1 MENLLKEATR
11 EANLAKLQATK
22 AGDELEIANA
32 LNEQLKDSVANLQKE
47 KELMIESHE
56 NVIRQIKTSHKNVEE
71 EWQHRRR
78 QDKEDNVTILKELE
92 QKHLEQLKEES
103 EERSRLRQHIS
114 DLKTKMET
122 IRTQHQES
130 KTQMMQKS
138 KLELVQ
144 IKEDKETLESSLKVQ
159 LDELQNELDQSQSNN
174 KIFKQKTYETEV
186 ELEKCRKVVKDQ
198 LMKIQD
204 YERDKEHIRDL
215 IKLDFEKE
223 VDQSIKLKEE
233 LEKLQLANQS
243 LETELSTAKEVFD
256 AEKQELTTN
265 IAKLESSLK
274 DQIHQT
280 EQQRYIFSFI
290 FKILKILYFLWV
302 TTRPCRAAP
311 LLIIKTTYI
320 FNSDLKRNSALED

>member
-1 MENLLKEATR
+1 MN
-11 EANLAKLQATK
+11 
-22 AGDELEIANA
+22 
-32 LNEQLKDSVANLQKE
+32 S
-47 KELMIESHE
+47 
-56 NVIRQIKTSHKNVEE
+56 
-71 EWQHRRR
+71 
-78 QDKEDNVTILKELE
+78 
-92 QKHLEQLKEES
+92 
-103 EERSRLRQHIS
+103 
-114 DLKTKMET
+114 
-122 IRTQHQES
+122 
-130 KTQMMQKS
+130 QMMQKS

-174 KIFKQKTYETEV
+174 KIFKQKMYETEV

-256 AEKQELTTN
+256 VEKQELTTN
-265 IAKLESSLK
+265 IAQLESSLK

-290 FKILKILYFLWV
+290 FKILTILYFLWV